1 MNVAQDMEKAAGQAS
16 ALLKALANEHRLML
30 LCQLADGEK
39 SVGELTGL
47 VGLAQ
52 SAVSQHLAR
61 LRKDGLVKT
70 RRHAQTIYYA
80 LDDARASQVI
90 DLLYRMY
97 CAPQKTKAGCRP
109 KAATAPS
116 PNGKRRH

>member
-1 MNVAQDMEKAAGQAS
+1 MNVADDMEKAAGQAS

-39 SVGELTGL
+39 SVGALTDL

-61 LRKDGLVKT
+61 LREQGLVKT

-80 LDDARASQVI
+80 LDNDRARQVI
-90 DLLYRMY
+90 ELLYHMY
-97 CAPQKTKAGCRP
+97 CAPQADSGRCRP
-109 KAATAPS
+109 KAGSA
-116 PNGKRRH
+116 